1 MGNLPAADAKGSLA
15 STVDPPTS
23 LSSVVFAICVVVC
36 CVEAFLAIGHGRF
49 LGDGLRSTLPWGT
62 CLLPMRQLT
71 WHVLWTRLRPYL
83 ALSFQGGR
91 LLVGWKPFL
100 EFDMV
105 GFLVTASGRHC
116 HGELAN
122 RQSRCCCRRGNFPGE
137 YCGPTYVAIWLRLRN
152 VCGSLLCGSFSCHWK
167 W

>member
-1 MGNLPAADAKGSLA
+1 MGNLPTADEEASKGSLA

-23 LSSVVFAICVVVC
+23 LSRFFFAMYVVVC
-36 CVEAFLAIGHGRF
+36 CVRAFLAIGNDSI

-62 CLLPMRQLT
+62 CLLPTRKLRKVP
-71 WHVLWTRLRPYL
+71 WRVLWTHLRPYL

-100 EFDMV
+100 ELDMV
-105 GFLVTASGRHC
+105 GFLVTASDRHC

-122 RQSRCCCRRGNFPGE
+122 CQSRRCCRRGNSPGE
-137 YCGPTYVAIWLRLRN
+137 YW
-152 VCGSLLCGSFSCHWK
+152 
-167 W
+167 